1 MYNAVSTHIQIHS
14 LRKMCLCAKR
24 IVSIILAGC
33 YLVHEYKTHSELCTL
48 TSSRLSIHPSNFFL
62 IWFTFRSAATASS
75 SNIPFVYVLYTFS
88 ILTHSLPLS
97 LSLSNIIYFFC
108 VSLPLLLLY
117 FFLLAYLTNVTA
129 KQ

>member
-1 MYNAVSTHIQIHS
+1 MYNAVSTHIQTHS

-24 IVSIILAGC
+24 IASIILAGC
-33 YLVHEYKTHSELCTL
+33 YLVHECKTHSELYIL

-97 LSLSNIIYFFC
+97 LSLSNIIYFFVC
-108 VSLPLLLLY
+108 RCRCCY
-117 FFLLAYLTNVTA
+117 CTFFLLAYLTNVTA